1 MFIPVSNSV
10 DYMFIMFIYNICWY
24 AAKHDKKC
32 KGIHWCTNCWATAQ
46 FSGWFSRINSDA
58 YWRYNWGG
66 PRIRATHF
74 ALAIKQC
81 GSIKPSYYWYSQF
94 KIQVLARVLSVD
106 VVVLRFRFHGCRRML
121 LSKPCFGQFM
131 EKFLAPLK
139 IEFLMSCVLV
149 FFRC

>member
-1 MFIPVSNSV
+1 
-10 DYMFIMFIYNICWY
+10 MFIYNICWY

-66 PRIRATHF
+66 PRIRATRF

-81 GSIKPSYYWYSQF
+81 GSIKPSYYWYAQF

-106 VVVLRFRFHGCRRML
+106 VVVLRLRFHGCRRML
-121 LSKPCFGQFM
+121 LSKPCFGPWRNFWPR
-131 EKFLAPLK
+131 KRLNSLWVVFSFFSLLAEYPS
-139 IEFLMSCVLV
+139 ESSQV
-149 FFRC
+149 FSAQ